1 MTAGPTTRPQPSL
14 LSVPAYRYDLAAG
27 ALSGL
32 FEGLTAPFLGVV
44 ARQLGAEIWQIA
56 LLASVPLIGHSIS
69 LYALRWQRLFRS
81 PLAFAAF
88 VTGFGR
94 ILFLGMAWVS
104 GPGAFIA
111 CACLSQFFL
120 PLHTPAYVEVMR
132 RFYPESIRGK
142 AMGSVRAVV
151 AVVTMGAAWLGGKL
165 LDLVGFQAVFPVAA
179 GLGVLAS
186 WILAQAPVS
195 IRPARALMGKLGIL
209 ALPRLLRRHPDFA
222 RMEWAFFWFGFG
234 HLMVLPLIP
243 VLMVDHFGLSNF
255 FVGQLA
261 FAGALA
267 RLASLYAWGHAIDR
281 SGSVAT
287 LRKLFLLSALI
298 PLLFAVAPTPG
309 FLFLPSIL
317 TGAVMIAGLELAVV
331 GVVLQMSHG
340 RDRSVWMAVHQ
351 TLVGVR
357 AVSAPLLGTWLA
369 HALGIRPVFWVSAGV
384 VLSGA
389 SLMRRLRV

>member
-1 MTAGPTTRPQPSL
+1 MIAGFKTGTSPEL
-14 LSVPAYRYDLAAG
+14 LKVPAYRYDLAAG

-44 ARQLGAEIWQIA
+44 ARQLGAQLWQLA

-69 LYALRWQRLFRS
+69 LYTLRWQRRFPS
-81 PLAFAAF
+81 PLSFVAF
-88 VTGFGR
+88 VTGLSR
-94 ILFLGMAWVS
+94 ILFLGMAWVT
-104 GPGAFIA
+104 GPAPFIF
-111 CACLSQFFL
+111 CACLAQFFV
-120 PLHTPAYVEVMR
+120 PLHTPAYVEVIR

-142 AMGSVRAVV
+142 AMGSVRAVTAV
-151 AVVTMGAAWLGGKL
+151 ATMLAAWLGGKF
-165 LDLVGFQAVFPVAA
+165 LDLVGFQAVFPLAA
-179 GLGVLAS
+179 ALGVLAS
-186 WILAQAPVS
+186 WILARAPVS
-195 IRPARALMGKLGIL
+195 IRPARALMGRLGL
-209 ALPRLLRRHPDFA
+209 FALPRLLRRHPDFA

-243 VLMVDHFGLSNF
+243 VLMVDHFRLSNF

-281 SGSVAT
+281 FGSAAT
-287 LRKLFLLSALI
+287 LRKIFLLSALI
-298 PLLFAVAPTPG
+298 PFLFAVAPTAG

-317 TGAVMIAGLELAVV
+317 TGAVMVAGMELAVV
-331 GVVLQMSHG
+331 GVVLQMTHG

-369 HALGIRPVFWVSAGV
+369 HGLGIRPVFWVSTGV

-389 SLMRRLRV
+389 ALMRRLRV